1 MGLVILLAASLL
13 AQDDPCE
20 SIYKFKPGTTWS
32 FIGVRTGKGP
42 NFSKMELKV
51 LSGTPGRTELEAKR
65 YRGGD
70 EPEVV
75 TVRWSV
81 DQGILSWAEIR
92 DGKERDQMQLHK
104 AGAKKGDTW
113 EWTRDDDQKA
123 QGKSLGVEEVKVP
136 AGTYKDAIHTR
147 VEPQGGPEKFGI
159 DFYFAPGVGPVKMV
173 AGDERGSLTLELK
186 EFKSA
191 K

>member
-1 MGLVILLAASLL
+1 MRSVLLWAAFLL
-13 AQDDPCE
+13 AQDDTGE
-20 SIYKFKPGTTWS
+20 SLYKFKAGTAWT
-32 FIGVRTGKGP
+32 FEGVRTGKGP
-42 NFSKMELKV
+42 NLSKMELRV
-51 LSGTPGRTELEAKR
+51 SSETPGRTELEAKR

-70 EPEVV
+70 EPEVT

-81 DQGILSWAEIR
+81 DQGILSWAEVR

-104 AGAKKGDTW
+104 AGSKKGDTW
-113 EWTRDDDQKA
+113 EWTRDENLKA
-123 QGKSLGVEEVKVP
+123 QGKNLGVEEVKVP

-147 VEPQGGPEKFGI
+147 VEPQGSAEKFGI

-173 AGDERGSLTLELK
+173 AADERGSLTLELK
-186 EFKSA
+186 EFKLA